1 MASTLVIIP
10 TYNEAENLP
19 PIVSRL
25 FEANP
30 DVNLLVVDDSS
41 PDGTGEQADELAKDN
56 DKIHVLHRET
66 KDGLLGAYLAGFRWG
81 LERDYEVFVEMDAD
95 GSHAPEQLHRLLEGL
110 ESGADLVIGSRYV
123 DGGEVVNWPTDR
135 HLLSR
140 AGNLYI
146 AAALGTGLTD
156 MTAGY
161 RAFRREVLETVDLDA
176 LSRAGYIFQVELAF
190 RAVEAGFIVEEVPI
204 TFTERL
210 AGESK
215 LDGSFVKD
223 SLVEITKW
231 GAAHRSQQAQDL
243 YEEMSKLADY
253 EYRHSPLSNAGS
265 SVANGVEYLKN
276 AAAEMAKLAKYEF
289 KNSPL
294 AGLGDAI
301 ESAGEN
307 AVDMAKE
314 MANLA
319 SYEISRLTKK
329 N

>member
-1 MASTLVIIP
+1 MVSTLVIIP

-19 PIVSRL
+19 AIVSRL

-30 DVNLLVVDDSS
+30 EVNLLVVDDAS
-41 PDGTGEQADELAKDN
+41 PDGTGDLADELSAEN
-56 DKIHVLHRET
+56 DQIHVLHRKN
-66 KDGLLGAYLAGFRWG
+66 KDGLLGAYLAGFEWG
-81 LERDYEVFVEMDAD
+81 LERDYEVLVEMDAD
-95 GSHAPEQLHRLLEGL
+95 GSHAPEQLHRLLDEI
-110 ESGADLVIGSRYV
+110 ENGADLVIGSRYV
-123 DGGEVVNWPTDR
+123 DGGEVVNWPADR
-135 HLLSR
+135 HFLSR

-161 RAFRREVLETVDLDA
+161 RAFRREVLETIDLDA

-190 RAVEAGFIVEEVPI
+190 RAVQAGFDVTEVPI
-204 TFTERL
+204 TFTERI

-223 SLVEITKW
+223 SLAEVTKW
-231 GAAHRSQQAQDL
+231 GVDHRSQQAQDL
-243 YEEMSKLADY
+243 FEEMSKLAAY
-253 EYRHSPLSNAGS
+253 EYRNSGLSNVGEK
-265 SVANGVEYLKN
+265 VKN
-276 AAAEMAKLAKYEF
+276 AASGAKDFASEAVKLGSYEI

-294 AGLGDAI
+294 ANLGPHVQKVSVHVK
-301 ESAGEN
+301 ELG
-307 AVDMAKE
+307 KE

-319 SYEISRLTKK
+319 SYEVGRVAK